1 MRKFSMLFG
10 LVVLSGCMVA
20 SPGGTVHSHAGSGGS
35 AAGSGGSGSGGAA
48 GGGCPGNQVTAYDD
62 EHQQGQSVSLPPGR
76 YDVAQFDQ
84 TPVPNDS
91 IRSLCVP
98 AGCTVVLYADGGF
111 SGEAHTYTSTT
122 HSLGAFNGSA
132 SGAVVTCVG
141 R

>member
-10 LVVLSGCMVA
+10 LVVLSGCVVA
-20 SPGGTVHSHAGSGGS
+20 SPGGTVHPHAGSGG
-35 AAGSGGSGSGGAA
+35 AVSGGAA

-62 EHQQGQSVSLPPGR
+62 EHLHGQSVSLPPGR
-76 YDVAQFDQ
+76 YDVAQLDQ

-111 SGEAHTYTSTT
+111 SGEAHTFTSTT
-122 HSLGAFNGSA
+122 QSLGAFNGSA
-132 SGAVVTCVG
+132 SGAVVTCAG